1 MLSPPDFKAADRIL
15 ANYRLA
21 LPQSASV
28 STQQRLQSAEKMARF
43 IAYEQTVE
51 LPEALI
57 RDPHIL
63 QNIVGRV
70 ERLNQLDEFAFETTI
85 SYSSK
90 LASNQLSQLVN
101 LLYGNV
107 SMLDGVRLSDMTL
120 PADLTTQFKGPL
132 HGIVGL
138 RRLTGVYQRPLLATA
153 VKPRGTPTEGLAKL
167 AADFALG
174 GGDIVKDDQNL
185 VSSDFESFKAR
196 VDQIASAVA
205 KANDKTGRNCL
216 YFPHLAAR
224 TEDLERAIEFVYR
237 SGLKGVLM
245 CPMVLGLDLC
255 RKLAADYGLVFMAH
269 PAMTGAYTSGRDH
282 GMSHSV
288 LLGSLFRL
296 AGADISV
303 FPATGGRFNYAPED
317 CAAVCAKLTQPQG
330 ALKTTFPCPAG
341 GITFD
346 RVAELAQTYGQ
357 DSVLLIGGSLQAY
370 SSDIVAGTKAYQAK
384 IAAYF
389 QPEEREP
396 EPELESSCEVNFD
409 DSSEGIRSLLS
420 FLPDFNWSDRRSRA
434 YKSSNELSYTD
445 VRRVELIGKNGERA
459 DFDLRYFE
467 IAPGGHTSLEKHLH
481 THVII
486 GARGSGILQING
498 VDQRFNTMDVA
509 YVQPLEVHQ
518 LCNNSDSDFGFFCI
532 VDRERDRPMRP

>member
-1 MLSPPDFKAADRIL
+1 MPPVLDLQSDRIL
-15 ANYRLA
+15 ASYRLA
-21 LPQSASV
+21 LPQIAGV
-28 STQQRLQSAEKMARF
+28 TTLQRQHSAEKMARF

-63 QNIVGRV
+63 QEIVGRV
-70 ERLNQLDEFAFETTI
+70 ERLHQLDEFAFETTI

-90 LASNQLSQLVN
+90 LASTQLSQLMN

-107 SMLDGVRLSDMTL
+107 SMLDGVRLSDMRL
-120 PADLTTQFKGPL
+120 PSALTAEFKGPL
-132 HGIVGL
+132 HGIDGL

-185 VSSDFESFKAR
+185 VSSDFESFKIR
-196 VDQIASAVA
+196 VDQIASAVV
-205 KANDKTGRNCL
+205 KANDVTGRNCL

-255 RKLAADYGLVFMAH
+255 RKLAADYGLIFMAH
-269 PAMTGAYTSGRDH
+269 PAMSGAYTSGRDH

-317 CAAVCAKLTQPQG
+317 CDAVCTKLTETQG
-330 ALKTTFPCPAG
+330 ALKPAFPCPAG

-346 RVAELAQTYGQ
+346 RVAELAQIYGQ

-370 SSDIVAGTKAYQAK
+370 SSDIAAGTKAYQAK

-389 QPEEREP
+389 QPEQREP
-396 EPELESSCEVNFD
+396 APELESSCEVNFD
-409 DSSEGIRSLLS
+409 DSSEGVRSLLR

-434 YKSSNELSYTD
+434 YKSADEISYTD
-445 VRRVELIGKNGERA
+445 IRRVELIGKNGERA

-467 IAPGGHTSLEKHLH
+467 IAPGGHSSLEKHLH

-486 GARGSGILQING
+486 GARGHGILQVNGIN
-498 VDQRFNTMDVA
+498 QRFNTLDVA

-518 LCNNSDSDFGFFCI
+518 LSNDSLEHFGFFCI

>member
-1 MLSPPDFKAADRIL
+1 MQPVLNLPPDRIL
-15 ANYRLA
+15 ARYRLA
-21 LPQSASV
+21 LPQDASV
-28 STQQRLQSAEKMARF
+28 SAAQRLQSAEKMARF

-57 RDPHIL
+57 KDPHIL
-63 QNIVGRV
+63 NDIVGRV
-70 ERLNQLDEFAFETTI
+70 ENLQQLDELAFETTI
-85 SYSSK
+85 SYSAA

-107 SMLDGVRLSDMTL
+107 SMLDGVRLSDMQLPDTL
-120 PADLTTQFKGPL
+120 CAKFKGPL
-132 HGIVGL
+132 HGIDGL

-153 VKPRGTPTEGLAKL
+153 VKPRGTPNAGLAKL

-185 VSSDFESFKAR
+185 VSEDFESFKLR

-224 TEDLERAIEFVYR
+224 TEDLERSIEFVYR

-255 RKLAADYGLVFMAH
+255 RKLACDYGLVFMAH

-282 GMSHSV
+282 GMSHAV

-303 FPATGGRFNYAPED
+303 FPATGGRFNYAPSD
-317 CAAVCAKLTQPQG
+317 CAAVTAKLTQVQG
-330 ALKTTFPCPAG
+330 ALKASFPCPAG
-341 GITFD
+341 GITFN
-346 RVAELAQTYGQ
+346 RVPELAEVYGV

-384 IAAYF
+384 IAEF
-389 QPEEREP
+389 FKPEQREP

-409 DSSEGIRSLLS
+409 DSYEGIRSLLS
-420 FLPDFNWSDRRSRA
+420 FLPDYNWADRRSRA
-434 YKSSNELSYTD
+434 YKSTSEISHTD
-445 VRRVELIGKNGERA
+445 VRRVELIGKNGERT

-467 IAPGGHTSLEKHLH
+467 IAPGGHSSLEKHLH

-486 GARGSGILQING
+486 GARGYGILQVNG
-498 VDQRFNTMDVA
+498 ENTAFNTMDIA

-518 LCNNSDSDFGFFCI
+518 LINNSDSAFGFFCI